1 VESTEEIVKVATQY
15 YKNLFKYE
23 SRPNLSLGEI
33 FFLGRDKL
41 NGEEKEALEEEFTEE
56 EVKND
61 VFGSYSVGASG
72 LDGISFMFYQKF

>member
-15 YKNLFKYE
+15 YKSLFKYE